1 MTYNERILEDVMK
14 IEILGTGCAKCNK
27 LEELAREVV
36 AESGSDAEIVKVKDL
51 NAIMG
56 YGVMITP
63 ALVVNGEVKS
73 AGKVP
78 SKEEI
83 KKWIS

>member
-1 MTYNERILEDVMK
+1 MYK

-27 LEELAREVV
+27 LEETARKASDEMGIEYEV
-36 AESGSDAEIVKVKDL
+36 VKVKEI
-51 NAIMG
+51 NKIME
-56 YGVMITP
+56 YGVMVTP

-78 SKEEI
+78 SIEEI
-83 KKWIS
+83 KKMIGGQK